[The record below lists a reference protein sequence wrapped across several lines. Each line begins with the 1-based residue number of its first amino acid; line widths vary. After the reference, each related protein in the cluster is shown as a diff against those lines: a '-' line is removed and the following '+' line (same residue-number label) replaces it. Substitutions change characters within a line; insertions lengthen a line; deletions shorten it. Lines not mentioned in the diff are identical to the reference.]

1 MRNLSTR
8 EVARILDLREAS
20 IREIVR
26 SGLCR
31 PARRGRRY
39 AFSFQDLVVLR
50 AARDLLAARVPAARV
65 RRALAT
71 LARELAPGRPLS
83 GVRVFADGREVAVC
97 EAGVRWQPE
106 TGQTLLAFDVDG
118 LAALAE
124 GVRAERADAGPEPD
138 RRSQAQRAFARG
150 LDLEDEDPKGAA
162 AAYREALD
170 LDPELGDAA
179 VNLGRILHESGH
191 AEEAAALY
199 RRALALVPDDPIVH
213 FNLALALEDT
223 QGAAAA
229 AEQYERAVALD
240 PGFADAHWNLAGLC
254 EALGRRADALRH
266 YRAYQK
272 LSEA

>member
-1 MRNLSTR
+1 MRNLSTS
-8 EVARILDLREAS
+8 EVARILDLKESS

-65 RRALAT
+65 RRALAR
-71 LARELAPGRPLS
+71 LAQELAPGRPLS
-83 GVRVFADGREVAVC
+83 GLRIFADGREVAVC

-106 TGQTLLAFDVDG
+106 TGQTLLSFDVDG

-124 GVRAERADAGPEPD
+124 GVRAERADAAPPPD
-138 RRSQAQRAFARG
+138 RCARAQRAFARG

-191 AEEAAALY
+191 AEDAAGLY
-199 RRALALVPDDPIVH
+199 RRALAITPEDPIVH

-223 QGAAAA
+223 RGAAAA
-229 AEQYERAVALD
+229 AEHYERALELD

-272 LSEA
+272 LTEA

>member
-1 MRNLSTR
+1 LKHLSTS
-8 EVARILDLREAS
+8 EVARILGVKEASLREM
-20 IREIVR
+20 VR
-26 SGLCR
+26 GGLCR

-50 AARDLLAARVPAARV
+50 AARDLVAASVPAARV

-71 LARELAPGRPLS
+71 LVRELAPGRPLS
-83 GVRVFADGREVAVC
+83 GLRIFADGREVAVR

-106 TGQTLLAFDVDG
+106 TGQTLLSFEVDG
-118 LAALAE
+118 LARLAE
-124 GVRAERADAGPEPD
+124 GVRAERGDAHPERD
-138 RRSQAQRAFARG
+138 RGARAQGAFARG

-162 AAYREALD
+162 AAYREALEH
-170 LDPELGDAA
+170 DPALVDAA

-191 AEEAAALY
+191 AEEALALY
-199 RRALALVPDDPIVH
+199 RSALVQTPDDPIVH

-223 QGAAAA
+223 RGPAAA
-229 AEQYERAVALD
+229 AEHYERALALD
-240 PGFADAHWNLAGLC
+240 PDFADAHWNLAGLC

-272 LSEA
+272 LTEA